1 MRRVRKCASWAL
13 ADLACRHRTGS
24 QPHGA
29 SPVGGAPPVLIYTRA
44 PLENLT
50 RDRRAG
56 SAGWNFSNKG
66 GSRPATALSQPSLA
80 WGLDIQDSLF
90 HLVRHGDL
98 GIISVIIK
106 NEHRIPF
113 GGNL

>member
-1 MRRVRKCASWAL
+1 MRL
-13 ADLACRHRTGS
+13 LGPCRSCLPAQDRLSAARRQSGGRRSPGAYLYEGS
-24 QPHGA
+24 VGEPH
-29 SPVGGAPPVLIYTRA
+29 
-44 PLENLT
+44 

-56 SAGWNFSNKG
+56 SAGWNFSNEG